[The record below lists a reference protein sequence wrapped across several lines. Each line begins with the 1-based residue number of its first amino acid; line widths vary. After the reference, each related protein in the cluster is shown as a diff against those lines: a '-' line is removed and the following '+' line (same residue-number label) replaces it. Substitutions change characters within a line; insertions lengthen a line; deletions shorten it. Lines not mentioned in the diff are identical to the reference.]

1 MGASKRFYWMKLKE
15 NFMTSD
21 TVDFLMSQPNGAEYV
36 VLYQMLCLQTLN
48 TDGVLGRVIG
58 EVMIP
63 YDAAKI
69 QRDCKY
75 FSIDTVT
82 LALGYYKRLGLVY
95 EQENGFLRIANYEN
109 IIGSETDSAER
120 MRQKRS
126 EKAVLAQCSHNVR
139 TIPAQCSHNVT
150 QEIEIEK
157 ENKNT
162 HSIRAGARESVR
174 EGEVGFSA
182 FTPPTLDEV
191 KTFVEAR
198 GLDKV
203 DAERF
208 FNWFSASDWYRGRT
222 RVVNWQAEACNWQ
235 RRGIEEAKT
244 GGAPGEQ
251 NRGRGVGSK
260 IETEN
265 TSKNFAER
273 EYTHEQCDSVF
284 TNIADIEGVEL

>member
-1 MGASKRFYWMKLKE
+1 MSNEYNNKRYYWIKLKDT
-15 NFMTSD
+15 FFTSD
-21 TVDFLMSQPNGAEYV
+21 TVDFLMSQKDGANYV
-36 VLYQMLCLQTLN
+36 VLYQMLCLKTAN
-48 TDGVLGRVIG
+48 TDGELSRQIG
-58 EVMIP
+58 EIIVPFDI
-63 YDAAKI
+63 DKI
-69 QRDCKY
+69 HRDCKY
-75 FSIDTVT
+75 FSVDTIRV
-82 LALGYYKRLGLVY
+82 ALELYKKLGLIY
-95 EQENGFLRIANYEN
+95 EQENGILQITNFANL
-109 IIGSETDSAER
+109 IGSESQNAIYKRQQREEGKRLESVQQMSNKRLDIREKRKEIRDIEGDINSA
-120 MRQKRS
+120 
-126 EKAVLAQCSHNVR
+126 
-139 TIPAQCSHNVT
+139 P
-150 QEIEIEK
+150 
-157 ENKNT
+157 
-162 HSIRAGARESVR
+162 ARE
-174 EGEVGFSA
+174 ECFSA

-284 TNIADIEGVEL
+284 TNIADIKGVEL